1 MLVGCL
7 CACFGCLWLTGFNVV
22 VCGLVVVC
30 CCAWLLLRGLCDVLA
45 LICLAFVVCFDGF
58 GL

>member
-1 MLVGCL
+1 MLVL
-7 CACFGCLWLTGFNVV
+7 DACGWLVLNVV

-30 CCAWLLLRGLCDVLA
+30 CCTRLLLRGLCDVLA

-58 GL
+58 DL